1 MYSLY
6 DLHVALRLYH
16 SNLLNLHW
24 NAHGL
29 EFNDSHKNITTE
41 YYELCDKYIDI
52 TAEMLAR
59 LNIYAPNYIEV
70 VQYISNS
77 PDNFHVV
84 DSKKL
89 YTKEEI
95 VALVDSMF
103 ESILSFIAKSL
114 EDEEIKNNI
123 ENVGIKSDLEAMY
136 SEFDLQYRYINKRR
150 MV

>member
-1 MYSLY
+1 MYNLF

-24 NAHGL
+24 NSHGMD
-29 EFNDSHKNITTE
+29 FNDSHKSITTE

-59 LNIYAPNYIEV
+59 LNVYAPNYIEV
-70 VQYISNS
+70 VQYISKS
-77 PDNFHVV
+77 SENFHVV

-89 YTKEEI
+89 YTREEI
-95 VALVDSMF
+95 VSLIDTML

-114 EDEEIKNNI
+114 NDEEIKDNI
-123 ENVGIKSDLEAMY
+123 TNVGIKSDLEAMY

>member
-1 MYSLY
+1 MNNLY
-6 DLHVALRLYH
+6 NLHIALRVYH

-24 NAHGL
+24 NSHGMD
-29 EFNDSHKNITTE
+29 FNDSHKDITTE

-59 LNIYAPNYIEV
+59 LNIFAPNYIEV
-70 VQYISNS
+70 VDYMSKS
-77 PDNFHVV
+77 EDKFHIV
-84 DSKKL
+84 DSAKL
-89 YTKEEI
+89 YSREEI
-95 VALVDSMF
+95 VALVDKMF
-103 ESILSFIAKSL
+103 ESILFYIEKSL

-123 ENVGIKSDLEAMY
+123 KNVGIKSDLESMY